1 MQFLCI
7 GVNERA
13 EDVKQQIAKELQSLK
28 NNKIDF
34 SIDEVDAGGS
44 TSIICKLDND
54 RHMKEENPS
63 NFDIFRKHVSN
74 ALAHFIIKQYEEK
87 LLERIIN
94 TNYCYFNAPEKK
106 EIVKNAMRIINN
118 EERNFLSGLFRVRRY
133 NTIVK
138 RLIDY
143 FESSNNLILEGFV
156 NFRLKEYMK
165 ELEDIVDKAVD
176 DYLMQRE
183 YKEFIKLLRYF
194 VDIQEPKFEVI
205 HIIADYDGKYILLDD
220 SKQEITKEC
229 IKEFASEI
237 SQGEVNY
244 DDLLVSSLI
253 TLAPEKVIIHCLSQ
267 FKNKELF
274 ETIKN
279 VFTGKIVIC
288 NGCEICLLNIIK
300 KQNS

>member
-7 GVNERA
+7 GVSERA
-13 EDVKQQIAKELQSLK
+13 DDIKQQISKELQNLK
-28 NNKIDF
+28 NNKIKY

-44 TSIICKLDND
+44 TSIICKIDD
-54 RHMKEENPS
+54 GKSVEES
-63 NFDIFRKHVSN
+63 NSCHFDALRIHVSN
-74 ALAHFIIKQYEEK
+74 ALAQFIIKQYEEK

-94 TNYCYFNAPEKK
+94 SNYCYFNTPEKK
-106 EIVKNAMRIINN
+106 EIAKIAVRLINN
-118 EERNFLSGLFRVRRY
+118 EEKNFLSGLFRVRRY

-156 NFRLKEYMK
+156 NFRLKEYIK
-165 ELEDIVDKAVD
+165 ELEEIVDKAVD

-183 YKEFIKLLRYF
+183 YREFIKLLRYF
-194 VDIQEPKFEVI
+194 VDIQEPKFDVI

-220 SKQEITKEC
+220 GKREITKDC
-229 IKEFASEI
+229 IREYTSEI
-237 SQGEVNY
+237 AQDEVNY

-253 TLAPEKVIIHCLSQ
+253 TLAPGKVIIHCLSQ

-279 VFTGKIVIC
+279 VFLGKVVIC
-288 NGCEICLLNIIK
+288 NGCEICLLNILK
-300 KQNS
+300 KK